1 MERKTGMRIGVLGR
15 LYPASAAA
23 TINGILVRMVAA
35 GATPVMERGLA
46 ERMTAAGM
54 PPASDTEVMDRA
66 EDADLHML
74 VSMGGDGS
82 FLDSVDFLGAV
93 PVPLLGINLGRLGF
107 LSSTR
112 LEDVDASL
120 EAIMQRRYTLV
131 ERAVL
136 ALEGCPGFG
145 THNNALNEVSLHKRD
160 GAAMISIHAHLDGR
174 FLNTYWADGLI
185 IATPTGSTAY
195 SLSCGGPLLAPGCD
209 AMVITP
215 IAPHNLNVR
224 PFVVPGNSTLT
235 LHVDARGEKY
245 LVNLDSRSQVLDHF
259 PALQVH
265 RAEHRVKLVQ
275 LEGQDFL
282 NTLRSKLSW
291 GLDIRSAKPGFEVG

>member
-1 MERKTGMRIGVLGR
+1 MRIGILGR

-23 TINGILVRMVAA
+23 TINGILGRMIAV
-35 GATPVMERGLA
+35 GATPVVERGLA
-46 ERMTAAGM
+46 ERMAAAGL
-54 PPASDTEVMDRA
+54 PLAADTEVMDRA
-66 EDADLHML
+66 EDANLDML

-82 FLDSVDFLGAV
+82 FLDSVDFLGST

-112 LEDVDASL
+112 LEDVD
-120 EAIMQRRYTLV
+120 ETMQAIMQRRYTTAD
-131 ERAVL
+131 RAVL

-195 SLSCGGPLLAPGCD
+195 SLSCGGPLLAPNCD

-224 PFVVPGNSTLT
+224 PFVVPGASTLT
-235 LHVDARGEKY
+235 LQVDARGEKY

-259 PALQVH
+259 PALHVH
-265 RAEHRVKLVQ
+265 HAKHRVQLVQ

-282 NTLRSKLSW
+282 DTLRSKLSW
-291 GLDIRSAKPGFEVG
+291 GLDVRSNLP

>member
-1 MERKTGMRIGVLGR
+1 MRIGILGR
-15 LYPASAAA
+15 LYPESAAA
-23 TINGILVRMVAA
+23 TINGILDRMVKA
-35 GATPVMERGLA
+35 GATPVVERSLA
-46 ERMTAAGM
+46 ERMAAAQMPTAAN
-54 PPASDTEVMDRA
+54 TEVMDRA
-66 EDADLHML
+66 QDAKLDML

-82 FLDSVDFLGAV
+82 FLDSVDFLGSS

-112 LEDVDASL
+112 LEDVDATL
-120 EAIMQRRYTLV
+120 QAIMERRYTLA

-185 IATPTGSTAY
+185 VATPTGSTAY
-195 SLSCGGPLLAPGCD
+195 SLSCGGPLLAPDCD

-265 RAEHRVKLVQ
+265 RAQHRLQVVQ

-291 GLDIRSAKPGFEVG
+291 GLDVRSNLP

>member
-1 MERKTGMRIGVLGR
+1 MRIGILGR

-23 TINGILVRMVAA
+23 TINGI
-35 GATPVMERGLA
+35 MER
-46 ERMTAAGM
+46 MIAAGM
-54 PPASDTEVMDRA
+54 TPVVEHGLADRMAAAGLPPAPGTERMDHA
-66 EDADLHML
+66 ADAGLHML

-82 FLDSVDFLGAV
+82 FLDSVDFLGSA

-120 EAIMQRRYTLV
+120 QAIIQRRYV
-131 ERAVL
+131 ISERAVL

-185 IATPTGSTAY
+185 ISTPTGSTAY
-195 SLSCGGPLLAPGCD
+195 SLSCGGPLLAPDCD

-224 PFVVPGNSTLT
+224 PFVVPGGSTLT
-235 LHVDARGEKY
+235 LQVDARGEKY
-245 LVNLDSRSQVLDHF
+245 LVNLDSRSQVLDYF

-265 RAEHRVKLVQ
+265 RAQHRVQLVQ

-282 NTLRSKLSW
+282 DTLRSKLSW
-291 GLDIRSAKPGFEVG
+291 GLDVRTERRG

>member
-1 MERKTGMRIGVLGR
+1 MRIGILGR
-15 LYPASAAA
+15 LYPESAAA
-23 TINGILVRMVAA
+23 TINDILARMVKA
-35 GATPVMERGLA
+35 GASPLVERGLA
-46 ERMTAAGM
+46 ERMAAAQR
-54 PPASDTEVMDRA
+54 PTVADTEVMDRA
-66 EDADLHML
+66 EDAQLDML

-82 FLDSVDFLGAV
+82 FLDSVDFLGSC

-112 LEDVDASL
+112 LEDVDATL
-120 EAIMQRRYTLV
+120 KAIMELRYTIA

-145 THNNALNEVSLHKRD
+145 THNKALNEVSLHKRD
-160 GAAMISIHAHLDGR
+160 GAAMISIHAYLDGR

-185 IATPTGSTAY
+185 VATPTGSTAY
-195 SLSCGGPLLAPGCD
+195 SLSCGGPLLAPECD

-245 LVNLDSRSQVLDHF
+245 LVNLDSRSQVLEHS

-265 RAEHRVKLVQ
+265 RAQHRLQVVQ

-291 GLDIRSAKPGFEVG
+291 GLDVRSAKPGFEVR

>member
-1 MERKTGMRIGVLGR
+1 MRIGITGR
-15 LYPASAAA
+15 LYPASAAE
-23 TINGILVRMVAA
+23 TINGIMARMQAVGAHPVVESGLARRMAEAGRPPVAHE
-35 GATPVMERGLA
+35 TMERATGAGL
-46 ERMTAAGM
+46 
-54 PPASDTEVMDRA
+54 D
-66 EDADLHML
+66 ML

-82 FLDSVDFLGAV
+82 FLDSVDFLGEV

-112 LEDVDASL
+112 LEDLDQSL
-120 EAIMQRRYTLV
+120 QAILEKRYIIND
-131 ERAVL
+131 RAVL
-136 ALEGCPGFG
+136 ELEGCPGFG
-145 THNNALNEVSLHKRD
+145 HNNNALNEVSFHKRD

-185 IATPTGSTAY
+185 ISTPTGSTAY
-195 SLSCGGPLLAPGCD
+195 SLSCGGPLLAPNCD

-224 PFVVPGNSTLT
+224 PFVVPGGSTLT
-235 LHVDARGEKY
+235 LQVDSRGEKY

-259 PALQVH
+259 PPLYVR
-265 RAEHRVKLVQ
+265 RAAHRVKLVQ

-282 NTLRSKLSW
+282 TTLRDKLNW
-291 GLDIRSAKPGFEVG
+291 GLDVRSGKSGRNGG

>member
-1 MERKTGMRIGVLGR
+1 MRIGILGR
-15 LYPASAAA
+15 LYPESAAV
-23 TINGILVRMVAA
+23 TINDILARMVKA
-35 GATPVMERGLA
+35 GATPVVERGLA
-46 ERMTAAGM
+46 ERMATAQLPTAA
-54 PPASDTEVMDRA
+54 DTEVMDRA
-66 EDADLHML
+66 EDAKLDML

-82 FLDSVDFLGAV
+82 FLDSVDFLGSC
-93 PVPLLGINLGRLGF
+93 PVPLMGINLGRLGF

-112 LEDVDASL
+112 LEDVDATL
-120 EAIMQRRYTLV
+120 QAIMQRRYTIA

-185 IATPTGSTAY
+185 VATPTGSTAY
-195 SLSCGGPLLAPGCD
+195 SLSCGGPLLAPDCD

-224 PFVVPGNSTLT
+224 PFVVPGKSTLT
-235 LHVDARGEKY
+235 LQVDARGEKY

-259 PALQVH
+259 PALHVH
-265 RAEHRVKLVQ
+265 RAQHRLQVVQ

-291 GLDIRSAKPGFEVG
+291 GLDVRSALP

>member
-1 MERKTGMRIGVLGR
+1 MRIGILGR

-23 TINGILVRMVAA
+23 TINGILDRMIAA
-35 GATPVMERGLA
+35 GATPVVERGLA
-46 ERMTAAGM
+46 ERMAAAGL
-54 PPASDTEVMDRA
+54 PPAADTEVMDRA
-66 EDADLHML
+66 GDANLDML

-82 FLDSVDFLGAV
+82 FLDSVDFLGST

-112 LEDVDASL
+112 LEDVD
-120 EAIMQRRYTLV
+120 ETMQAIMQRRYTTAD
-131 ERAVL
+131 RAVL

-195 SLSCGGPLLAPGCD
+195 SLSCGGPLLAPDCD

-224 PFVVPGNSTLT
+224 PFVVPGASTLT
-235 LHVDARGEKY
+235 LQVDARGEKY

-259 PALQVH
+259 PPLHVH
-265 RAEHRVKLVQ
+265 RAKHRVKLVQ
-275 LEGQDFL
+275 LEGQDFVNL
-282 NTLRSKLSW
+282 LRSKLSW
-291 GLDIRSAKPGFEVG
+291 GLDVRSNLP

>member
-1 MERKTGMRIGVLGR
+1 MRIGILGR

-23 TINGILVRMVAA
+23 TINGILGRMAAA
-35 GATPVMERGLA
+35 GAVPVVERSLAQRMAAAGLPLA
-46 ERMTAAGM
+46 EGTELMDS
-54 PPASDTEVMDRA
+54 PANKGL
-66 EDADLHML
+66 DLL

-82 FLDSVDFLGAV
+82 FLDSVDFLGSH

-112 LEDVDASL
+112 LEDVGATIQAL
-120 EAIMQRRYTLV
+120 VERRFGIE

-136 ALEGCPGFG
+136 SLDGCTGCG
-145 THNNALNEVSLHKRD
+145 THNIALNEVSLHKRD

-195 SLSCGGPLLAPGCD
+195 SLSCGGPLLAPDCD

-224 PFVVPGNSTLT
+224 PFVVRGGSTLT
-235 LHVDARGEKY
+235 LQVDSRGEKY
-245 LVNLDSRSQVLDHF
+245 LVNLDSRSQVLHHF
-259 PALQVH
+259 PTLTVRQADH
-265 RAEHRVKLVQ
+265 KVKLVQ

-282 NTLRSKLSW
+282 DTLRSKLSW
-291 GLDIRSAKPGFEVG
+291 GLDVRSSLP